1 MRCGTRACGL
11 GREEAGPRVGP
22 CSDGRIQQLGLL
34 EMLVTAIVNEVGNEW
49 IRHKKSYMT
58 FVMAVAGFLLGIPL
72 ISQVRPKGK
81 AGPELPGHGGGT
93 TCFPLYLFSPR
104 GIRLPRSGGKGYL
117 SQG

>member
-11 GREEAGPRVGP
+11 VREEAGPRVGP

-34 EMLVTAIVNEVGNEW
+34 EMLVTATVNEVGNEW

-72 ISQVRPKGK
+72 TSQVRTKGK
-81 AGPELPGHGGGT
+81 AGPELPGHGGGGRRAFLST
-93 TCFPLYLFSPR
+93 FSRPE
-104 GIRLPRSGGKGYL
+104 GSGCQGQGVKGT
-117 SQG
+117 

>member
-22 CSDGRIQQLGLL
+22 CSDGCIQQLGLL
-34 EMLVTAIVNEVGNEW
+34 EMLVTATVNEVGNEW

-72 ISQVRPKGK
+72 TSQVRTKGK
-81 AGPELPGHGGGT
+81 AGPELPGHGGGDDMLSSLP
-93 TCFPLYLFSPR
+93 FLAVRDQAAKVR
-104 GIRLPRSGGKGYL
+104 G
-117 SQG
+117 